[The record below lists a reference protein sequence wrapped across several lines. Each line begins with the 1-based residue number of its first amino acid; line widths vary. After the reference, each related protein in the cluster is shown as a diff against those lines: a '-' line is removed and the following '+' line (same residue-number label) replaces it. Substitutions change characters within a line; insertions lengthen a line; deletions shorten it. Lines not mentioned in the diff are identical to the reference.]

1 MQWNIALDIGASGVR
16 MAVRGRGASFVES
29 AAVVTRGGESKPFK
43 IGDEALPFY
52 GRATGGYRVGFP
64 MDGGQ
69 VADEGLLRA
78 WFSHLVR
85 EVGSV
90 GIGHRQRVLIAR
102 PAAAGNYTVKAL
114 VACCMEAGASG
125 CSLIRSDLMAAV
137 GAGRDPMKPE
147 GMLVGELGAGS
158 MTATL
163 FSMGRVVESRSL
175 PWGMRRADE
184 AIMALLR
191 NEYALEVG
199 PRTAEELKLSV
210 LSALGGAKLSASVR
224 GLDLSASLPR
234 ARDVDTTKLHQAI
247 QPVVDGFCQLVQ
259 SVVLRAP
266 AELAAD
272 LADSPIALTGGG
284 ASLFGLEKL
293 VAERTGLS
301 VMIPQDPAGCVIRG
315 LAAALEAPARY
326 EPAAE
331 AGATILKT

>member
-1 MQWNIALDIGASGVR
+1 
-16 MAVRGRGASFVES
+16 
-29 AAVVTRGGESKPFK
+29 
-43 IGDEALPFY
+43 
-52 GRATGGYRVGFP
+52 
-64 MDGGQ
+64 
-69 VADEGLLRA
+69 
-78 WFSHLVR
+78 
-85 EVGSV
+85 
-90 GIGHRQRVLIAR
+90 
-102 PAAAGNYTVKAL
+102 
-114 VACCMEAGASG
+114 
-125 CSLIRSDLMAAV
+125 
-137 GAGRDPMKPE
+137 
-147 GMLVGELGAGS
+147 
-158 MTATL
+158 
-163 FSMGRVVESRSL
+163 
-175 PWGMRRADE
+175 
-184 AIMALLR
+184 MALLR

-331 AGATILKT
+331 AGETILKT